1 MASDQLIRIRLVP
14 GELEALYRRLFNNAD
29 GQLIMQ
35 DLEDRFFYNTPVESA
50 TDEGM
55 RRALLHIKTM
65 CKPETPAKDTEAQ
78 E

>member
-1 MASDQLIRIRLVP
+1 MSEQLIRIRLVP

-65 CKPETPAKDTEAQ
+65 CKPEIADTETH